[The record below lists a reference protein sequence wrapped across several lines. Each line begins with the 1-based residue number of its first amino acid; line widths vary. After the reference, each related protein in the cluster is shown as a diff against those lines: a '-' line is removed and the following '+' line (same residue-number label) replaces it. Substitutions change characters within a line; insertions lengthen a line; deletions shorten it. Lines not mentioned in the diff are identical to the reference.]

1 MKHHSEAW
9 TPFSWHCP
17 HCGNLTQAHMSA
29 NGTMKTKCASCCTVL
44 VRRKIG
50 RRHIRL
56 DVYAPKKEHEES
68 AYE

>member
-17 HCGNLTQAHMSA
+17 HCGNLAQAHMSA
-29 NGTMKTKCASCCTVL
+29 SGTMKAKCASCCTVL
-44 VRRKIG
+44 VRRKMG

-68 AYE
+68 TYE